1 MNEQVQRGT
10 AADGNGI
17 VLWVPAIAD
26 PTRPT
31 LAELTA
37 PTVKRLTY
45 GLARDGFTHE
55 TDIVKITSG
64 RYTLAQALQY
74 DGTVT
79 DDVTVK
85 WVYNRTTPTAIEA
98 TLGAPGV
105 SGNIVHAL
113 GYPNR
118 HTFAEG
124 DKLNAVIPV
133 ETSIPKDV
141 PATEN
146 TELMKEQRLN
156 VVGEVARE
164 VAIVAGP

>member
-1 MNEQVQRGT
+1 MSEAVQRGT

-17 VLWVPAIAD
+17 VLWVPVIAD
-26 PTRPT
+26 LTGPTV
-31 LAELTA
+31 AELTA

-45 GLARDGFTHE
+45 GLARDGFSHE

-85 WVYNRTTPTAIEA
+85 WVYNRTNPTEVET
-98 TLGAPGV
+98 TLGTPGV
-105 SGNIVHAL
+105 AGNIVHIL
-113 GYPNR
+113 GYPNG
-118 HTFAEG
+118 HTLIAG
-124 DKLNAVIPV
+124 DKCNAVIPV
-133 ETSIPKDV
+133 ETSIPKDI

-156 VVGEVARE
+156 VVGTVERE
-164 VAIVAGP
+164 VAIAA